1 VGLVARVIEAAG
13 IPTVTLE
20 LVWPFQR
27 VVGIPRIAAVEH
39 PFARP
44 FGDAGD
50 AATQRAVLLAALGVL
65 GTAREPGHIEHLPIV
80 WPPDP
85 EERRS
90 WHPAV
95 PSPVAALMLERRR
108 REAAAAAGGDPAAE
122 S

>member
-1 VGLVARVIEAAG
+1 MGLVARGVEEAG

-20 LVWPFQR
+20 LIWPFHR
-27 VVGIPRIAAVEH
+27 VIGIPRIAAIEH

-44 FGDAGD
+44 FGDVGD
-50 AATQRAVLLAALGVL
+50 VATQRAVLLAALAVFER
-65 GTAREPGHIEHLPIV
+65 AREPGHIEHLPMT

-90 WHPAV
+90 WHPV
-95 PSPVAALMLERRR
+95 EPSPIGALLRERRR
-108 REAAAAAGGDPAAE
+108 REAAQRGASRSD

>member
-1 VGLVARVIEAAG
+1 VGLVARAIEQAG

-20 LVWPFQR
+20 LIWPFQR
-27 VVGIPRIAAVEH
+27 VVGMPRIAAVEH

-50 AATQRAVLLAALGVL
+50 AATQRAVLLAALAVFAQ
-65 GTAREPGHIEHLPIV
+65 AREPGHLEHLPMR

-90 WHPAV
+90 WHPRE
-95 PSPVAALMLERRR
+95 PSPIAALLAERRR
-108 REAAAAAGGDPAAE
+108 RDAAGT
-122 S
+122 SS